1 MFVYWTRLREQM
13 LDERFVLHRYK
24 STSIAGSAVA
34 VAMGGL
40 ALYDYVGAGRF
51 RWDLFGLL
59 CLMVVV
65 KLGCMAWFRLR
76 D

>member
-1 MFVYWTRLREQM
+1 MLECWRTLRERM
-13 LDERFVLHRYK
+13 LDERFVVHRYK
-24 STSIAGSAVA
+24 STSYAGSAVA
-34 VAMGGL
+34 VALGGL
-40 ALYDYVGAGRF
+40 SLYDYFVHGRF

-65 KLGCMAWFRLR
+65 KLGCMTWFRLR